1 MKKNSDI
8 LYIIFADL
16 ISPYIVETLNVN
28 KSDMLTK
35 FWDSFCSKIVPK
47 NSQKLFQTLFDP
59 KTLLKNKD
67 IQPEDIEM
75 LLYSMRFCVKTI
87 ISFDNESI
95 YKKILTENN
104 LEFLAS
110 NYIILLVLI

>member
-16 ISPYIVETLNVN
+16 ISPYIVETLKMK
-28 KSDMLTK
+28 KSDILTK

-75 LLYSMRFCVKTI
+75 LLYSMRFCFKTI
-87 ISFDNESI
+87 LVQCIVYWRVVNYCRQSEMC
-95 YKKILTENN
+95 
-104 LEFLAS
+104 AS
-110 NYIILLVLI
+110 DQRCDT